1 MSVVKSK
8 RTESKLEV
16 LLVANQIAEYTIRIC
31 SKRKQPQARFK
42 DRQILQRFME
52 GNRC

>member
-16 LLVANQIAEYTIRIC
+16 LLVANQIAEYTIRI
-31 SKRKQPQARFK
+31 K
-42 DRQILQRFME
+42 DLWRETNAKNQ
-52 GNRC
+52 